1 MNETP
6 RELRITS
13 TDSREGFVILNLTD
27 DDAANYEIKL
37 NSMDVA
43 SLMGSVRAQL
53 ELALGTGANW
63 GMPGMQRV
71 QFVETPETVFF
82 RVFLGEHQ
90 YHEYPVPMNTTLA
103 EELKNFADRVEAR
116 NAAKATHRLPD
127 TGKKN

>member
-1 MNETP
+1 MSETSK
-6 RELRITS
+6 ELRITS
-13 TDSREGFVILNLTD
+13 TDSREGFVILNLSDTEG
-27 DDAANYEIKL
+27 APYEVRL

-53 ELALGTGANW
+53 DLALMTGVNW

-71 QFVETPETVFF
+71 QYVETPGTVFF

-90 YHEYPVPMNTTLA
+90 YHEYPIPMNTTLA

-116 NAAKATHRLPD
+116 NAAKATHQPPD
-127 TGKKN
+127 SGHKH